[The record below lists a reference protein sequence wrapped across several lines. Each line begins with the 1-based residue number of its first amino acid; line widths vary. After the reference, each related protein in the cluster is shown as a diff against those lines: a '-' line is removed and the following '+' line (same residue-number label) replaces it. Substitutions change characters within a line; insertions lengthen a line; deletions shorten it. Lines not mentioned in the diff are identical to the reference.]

1 MNRPRLQLL
10 LLFLLFLLSPL
21 STALRFADII
31 GVNDATT
38 DPLLQPMAVTMVRNG
53 VNPDFDWNLLQ
64 PARGAPFNFTATDR
78 MVEAVLAQGRQVL
91 PILGYSASWAVKDGD
106 GNKPAD
112 NVTEWELYVDA
123 VVSHYL
129 PKYNISYYQIWNEP
143 TTQAGFWH
151 GANNSAFVPQVY
163 LPAAKI
169 VRARGGR
176 VVFGGWPASNSI
188 DEFNQILNTS
198 QAYALTDVIDVHYR
212 DLPGMVSLAETWM
225 ATGKIKGGLWQSEL
239 GWNTFEGLLPS
250 VYTRF
255 FHWAITR
262 GAALAPAAGGD
273 AYRLLW
279 YAWWQ
284 PGDNRTLVNNA
295 PAGAA
300 GTVPTFHGRQL
311 MHLAA
316 LFGDNG
322 TCAVTALDGA
332 FATRPPLPSTAL
344 GDSDPAAV
352 GFRVH
357 GRAASGSDRA
367 VVALFLAPNA
377 TATVAVQSPTLT
389 TAAQRA
395 ATATDAAGQRLTLSI
410 GASNEVLLSS
420 AAAPALSL
428 MGGGAIR
435 VAYVSWPL

>member
-1 MNRPRLQLL
+1 MCAPQPTNGDILI
-10 LLFLLFLLSPL
+10 FLSSPPP
-21 STALRFADII
+21 S
-31 GVNDATT
+31 
-38 DPLLQPMAVTMVRNG
+38 
-53 VNPDFDWNLLQ
+53 
-64 PARGAPFNFTATDR
+64 
-78 MVEAVLAQGRQVL
+78 
-91 PILGYSASWAVKDGD
+91 
-106 GNKPAD
+106 
-112 NVTEWELYVDA
+112 
-123 VVSHYL
+123 
-129 PKYNISYYQIWNEP
+129 P
-143 TTQAGFWH
+143 TPT
-151 GANNSAFVPQVY
+151 
-163 LPAAKI
+163 
-169 VRARGGR
+169 
-176 VVFGGWPASNSI
+176 
-188 DEFNQILNTS
+188 
-198 QAYALTDVIDVHYR
+198 
-212 DLPGMVSLAETWM
+212 
-225 ATGKIKGGLWQSEL
+225 GGLWQSEL

-395 ATATDAAGQRLTLSI
+395 ATATGASVVAVCCCCWGQGLKVGGSI
-410 GASNEVLLSS
+410 GTTVCRRVLRRRSGRRAS
-420 AAAPALSL
+420 AAL
-428 MGGGAIR
+428 R
-435 VAYVSWPL
+435 